1 MEHLAWVQNREHL
14 ILEVKQKWNDV
25 TILVSLITPRS
36 DELIHQTN
44 GQIIN
49 ALIKQILSGNEMILY
64 CDHSNMLKMVIQMR
78 TIQIYRRTS
87 TTYLRKEFLCGQQLQ
102 ALIN

>member
-25 TILVSLITPRS
+25 TILVSLVTPRS

-78 TIQIYRRTS
+78 TI
-87 TTYLRKEFLCGQQLQ
+87 
-102 ALIN
+102 

>member
-14 ILEVKQKWNDV
+14 ILEVKQKWNGV
-25 TILVSLITPRS
+25 TILVSLTTPRS

-49 ALIKQILSGNEMILY
+49 ALIEQILSGNEMILY

-78 TIQIYRRTS
+78 TIYRRTS
-87 TTYLRKEFLCGQQLQ
+87 TTYPRKEFLCGQQLQ

>member
-78 TIQIYRRTS
+78 IYRRTS

>member
-25 TILVSLITPRS
+25 TILVTPRS
-36 DELIHQTN
+36 DELIHHTN

-49 ALIKQILSGNEMILY
+49 ALIKQTLSGNEMILY

-78 TIQIYRRTS
+78 TI
-87 TTYLRKEFLCGQQLQ
+87 
-102 ALIN
+102 

>member
-25 TILVSLITPRS
+25 TILVSLVTPRS

-78 TIQIYRRTS
+78 TIG
-87 TTYLRKEFLCGQQLQ
+87 GQVPP
-102 ALIN
+102 ICERNFYVDSNCKP